1 MEFFSFVQPLAVF
14 LIALTAAGTGFGWIL
29 TRTTKPLEK
38 DVNRLEADIKS
49 LKGDIKGLKGDI
61 KSLEGDIK
69 SLETGQTEMKA
80 DIKLLLARSI
90 K

>member
-29 TRTTKPLEK
+29 TRTTKPMEK

-61 KSLEGDIK
+61 KSLE
-69 SLETGQTEMKA
+69 TGQTEMKA